1 MYKIST
7 ELIPSKMERKRKDE
21 ISESIRS
28 YKASDDIIAFLFA
41 SLKSET
47 LPTNENKIHTAISK
61 LKESYPD
68 FFSEF
73 VFSRGDLYPYS
84 KELERI
90 LFRLQQSKILGTIN
104 PSYEDF
110 ILTNESKEVVVEH
123 LTNKFSKRDRELLLE
138 MSKKL
143 EGFLFS

>member
-1 MYKIST
+1 
-7 ELIPSKMERKRKDE
+7 
-21 ISESIRS
+21 
-28 YKASDDIIAFLFA
+28 
-41 SLKSET
+41 
-47 LPTNENKIHTAISK
+47 
-61 LKESYPD
+61 
-68 FFSEF
+68 SEF

-104 PSYEDF
+104 PSYENY

-123 LTNKFSKRDRELLLE
+123 LTNKFSECDRELLLE